1 MSCEANDK
9 IIDNIRDK
17 IDEMSLKDKKLY
29 LINYMKNLMTE
40 YNEDELDDAL
50 AEIMWEELPY
60 D

>member
-9 IIDNIRDK
+9 ILDNIRDK
-17 IDEMSLKDKKLY
+17 IAEMSLKDKKLY
-29 LINYMKNLMTE
+29 LINYMKNVMTE

>member
-1 MSCEANDK
+1 
-9 IIDNIRDK
+9 
-17 IDEMSLKDKKLY
+17 MSLKDKKLY
-29 LINYMKNLMTE
+29 LINYMKNVMTE

>member
-29 LINYMKNLMTE
+29 LTV
-40 YNEDELDDAL
+40 
-50 AEIMWEELPY
+50 
-60 D
+60 